1 MFSPLDVI
9 RRYPAHDHTLSGL
22 LASRRLQ
29 RPGHP
34 LVSSGAQ
41 AFTYAAFAA
50 RVDAA
55 ARALHARGITAGD
68 RVGVMA
74 PNHPN
79 TVALLFALARL
90 GAVFVPVNPEF
101 GVAEARYIF
110 EHAGVCAVATTPDA
124 QATASDAVAMLR
136 PAPWFFLLEG
146 ASEPLPTFDALID
159 AAPETALP
167 QPGMP
172 DSTVL
177 MLYTSG
183 TTGFPKGVMHS
194 QRNFVLAGEG
204 FVARMWLQADDRLL
218 CILPMFHINALFYSL
233 AGTLAAGA
241 TLVLVPKFSASTF
254 WRTAAESGATQANII
269 AAIGNILARRPR
281 DEFDPRHRLRVIYGA
296 PISPDLERTFRD
308 DFHVPVMI
316 EGYGMTEIPGAC
328 NNPFDGERRPNSMGL
343 PARHPDPSVTFS
355 ALRVVDDD
363 GVDVTDGSNGELWVR
378 TPILMQGYY
387 KDAEQTAASMHEGWF
402 KTGDLVRR
410 DADGYFYFVARK
422 KDIIRRRG
430 ENISGAEIDRV
441 VDDHPA
447 VVRCAAIPVPSAL
460 GEDEILVAITVKPG
474 ASVSAEEIADWCRAR
489 LAAIKVPRYVVFV
502 DALPTTAT
510 ERVQKFQLR
519 ADQTLRA
526 RATDLQAR

>member
-1 MFSPLDVI
+1 MLAPLDVI
-9 RRYPAHDHTLSGL
+9 QRYPPHDGTLNGL
-22 LASRRLQ
+22 LSSRCAQ
-29 RPGHP
+29 RARHP
-34 LVSSGAQ
+34 LLLGAERSSS
-41 AFTYAAFAA
+41 YAEFAA

-55 ARALHARGITAGD
+55 ARALHSRGIAAGD

-74 PNHPN
+74 TNSAN
-79 TVALLFALARL
+79 MVTLLFSLARL
-90 GAVFVPVNPEF
+90 GAILVPVNPEF
-101 GVAEARYIF
+101 GPRETGYILR
-110 EHAGVCAVATTPDA
+110 HAGVCAVATLPATH
-124 QATASDAVAMLR
+124 ATARESVTELS

-146 ASEPLPTFDALID
+146 THETLPTFDAMLDTAPAAETPSAGGPD
-159 AAPETALP
+159 A
-167 QPGMP
+167 
-172 DSTVL
+172 TVL

-204 FVARMWLQADDRLL
+204 FVARMWLQAEDRLM
-218 CILPMFHINALFYSL
+218 CVLPMFHINALFYSL

-241 TLVLVPKFSASTF
+241 SLVLVPKFSASSF
-254 WRTAAESGATQANII
+254 WRSAAECGATQVNII

-281 DEFDPRHRLRVIYGA
+281 EEFDPRHRLRVIYGA
-296 PISPDLERTFRD
+296 PITPELERIFRE
-308 DFHVPVMI
+308 DFNVPVMI

-328 NNPFDGERRPNSMGL
+328 NNPYHGERRANSMGL
-343 PARHPDPSVTFS
+343 PARHPDPDVKF
-355 ALRVVDDD
+355 AELRVVDDRGADLPD
-363 GVDVTDGSNGELWVR
+363 GAEGELWVR
-378 TPILMQGYY
+378 TPILMRGYY
-387 KDAEQTAASMHEGWF
+387 KDPEQTAASLHDGWF

-447 VVRCAAIPVPSAL
+447 VVRSAAIPVPSEL
-460 GEDEILVAITVKPG
+460 GEDEILVAIVPKPG
-474 ASVSAEEIADWCRAR
+474 AAVSAEEIAAWCRAR
-489 LAAIKVPRYVVFV
+489 LAAIKLPRYVVFV

-519 ADQTLRA
+519 GDKTLLA
-526 RATDLQAR
+526 RATDLRRG